1 MSNNDFYALMPLLV
15 LAGAS
20 VLVMLL
26 IVARLSHRVIQI
38 VSLLLFLVAFAS
50 LVNIRGMFPYRIAPL
65 FIVDSFGAFMIGL
78 IIFSGLVVNV
88 FSYIYFQ
95 EKEEGPREYYVL
107 LFLCTLGACVLA
119 VSDHFVSVFL
129 GLEILTV
136 GLYALIAY
144 LRKRNHSIEAGI
156 KYLVLAA
163 FSSAFL
169 LFGMALVYLQTGT
182 MSFAG
187 MADVL
192 AIQSAPPLLIT
203 GLGLMLVGLGF
214 KLAVVP
220 FHMWTADV
228 YQGAPVPVT
237 AFIATASK
245 GGVVAALLR
254 FFVAI
259 DGFRSE
265 QLQVVLITI
274 AIASMVV
281 GNLLALRQTNI
292 KRLLAYSSIA
302 HLGYLLVAFIPGS
315 YVVPQAVSFY
325 LLTYFTTTFA
335 AFGVVTILSRAESD
349 AEELS
354 RYQGLF
360 WKHPALAAILS
371 VAMFSLAG
379 IPLTAGFTGKFY
391 VLTTGIGQGFW
402 LLAVVLVLSSVVGL
416 YYYLRVIT
424 SMFSGTRGDVREPRA
439 KYPVF
444 LGISMVVLSVLTF
457 ALIWLGVYPDGVIG
471 VVRRLQLE

>member
-1 MSNNDFYALMPLLV
+1 MSNNDFNALMPLMV

-26 IVARLSHRVIQI
+26 IVARLSHRIIQL
-38 VSLLLFLVAFAS
+38 VSLLLFLVAFVS
-50 LVNIRGMFPYRIAPL
+50 LWQIREMFPYQVGSL
-65 FIVDSFGAFMIGL
+65 FMIDSFGAFMIGL
-78 IIFSGLVVNV
+78 VIFSGLVVNV

-95 EKEEGPREYYVL
+95 EKEEGPKEYYVL

-119 VSDHFVSVFL
+119 VSNHFASVFL
-129 GLEILTV
+129 GLEILTI

-144 LRKRNHSIEAGI
+144 LRTRNHSIEAGI

-182 MSFAG
+182 LEFSG
-187 MADVL
+187 MAGVAASDHV
-192 AIQSAPPLLIT
+192 SPMLIT

-259 DGFRSE
+259 DGFRSG
-265 QLQVVLITI
+265 QLQVVLIAI
-274 AIASMVV
+274 AIASMIV
-281 GNLLALRQTNI
+281 GNLLALRQKDI

-302 HLGYLLVAFIPGS
+302 HLGYLLVAFIPGTER
-315 YVVPQAVSFY
+315 VPQAVSFY
-325 LLTYFTTTFA
+325 LLTYFTATFA
-335 AFGVVTILSRAESD
+335 AFGVITILSDAESD
-349 AEELS
+349 ADDLA
-354 RYQGLF
+354 RYKALF
-360 WKHPALAAILS
+360 WKHPVLAGILS
-371 VAMFSLAG
+371 AAMFSLAG

-416 YYYLRVIT
+416 YYYLRVVT
-424 SMFSGTRGDVREPRA
+424 TMFSGTRDLLPEPPAR
-439 KYPVF
+439 YPVF

-457 ALIWLGVYPDGVIG
+457 ALIWLGIYPDSVIG
-471 VVRRLQLE
+471 IVQGLQLK